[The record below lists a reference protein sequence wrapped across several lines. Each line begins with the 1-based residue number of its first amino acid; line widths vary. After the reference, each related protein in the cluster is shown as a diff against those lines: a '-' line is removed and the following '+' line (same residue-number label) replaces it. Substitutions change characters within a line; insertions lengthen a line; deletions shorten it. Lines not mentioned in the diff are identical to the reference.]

1 MKGTKILERKLDKL
15 NTLKGRLI
23 DNSFRNN
30 NEKVIED
37 IKETVEDLEAI
48 LLDMEYIKE
57 DNEDTSADSYRTYRS
72 FRDYDTFTAEEVQKY
87 NGVDGTPLYIDI
99 EGKVYD
105 VSNKLPDSVEDT
117 IDNIKSYYE
126 DNRELLEDCT
136 QVGVLEE

>member
-30 NEKVIED
+30 NEIIGD

-57 DNEDTSADSYRTYRS
+57 DKKIDTNSYRTYRS

-105 VSNKLPDSVEDT
+105 VSNKCPDSVEDT
-117 IDNIKSYYE
+117 IDNIKNYYE